1 MKNDYYY
8 IINYIKNILD
18 DAGVPCVV
26 VQLYEGYQLRFP
38 WCEGD
43 VALHNGTY
51 GHRQLHVESYCFPWD
66 EGDVTEL
73 EPEEAA
79 EKIMTY
85 YKTVKRGF

>member
-1 MKNDYYY
+1 MNDYYC
-8 IINYIKNILD
+8 IIVYIKSILD

-26 VQLYEGYQLRFP
+26 VPIYEGYQLRFP
-38 WCEGD
+38 WCVGD
-43 VALHNGTY
+43 IALHSGTY
-51 GHRQLHVESYCFPWD
+51 GHHKLHVESYCFPWD

-79 EKIMTY
+79 EKIITY